1 LEKQNQRKLGYKKT
15 LFWLFG
21 ITIAIM
27 VMFYFDQKKVYK
39 EEKPPVP
46 VVSLG
51 EQQTEVFLGSYSWN
65 DGMVKKEFADL
76 EDVNFKSVEYR
87 EQLHIDFPE
96 GKEPLYIARGA
107 YGPSGK
113 VTYPIPFLFN
123 EDYGA
128 FLGNYPSVLTLSLKA
143 FWKNGKRAEYIVPL
157 NVKENLPEKEYL
169 PINKGFYS
177 LLSVYQGDSDIHY
190 VNQQIFS
197 EHPHFLM
204 EYNGVNL
211 ELAKKEYAELQIE
224 NAPMYILFDQEKE
237 VFRTDSEES
246 LMQYIKENTYISRET
261 IDGIVTKVD
270 RDFEF
275 VFLDDYPYYLQ
286 NTSIRVGQKVQ
297 LDVAN
302 VSKELPY
309 QQIVEKVEVLKE
321 PVEILL
327 RKDWLSKKEY
337 KFSLLV
343 VGDAAFSKPFKN
355 PQKEDL
361 NLIDEITIK
370 KSLSSIKQPS
380 IFLFNNEEL
389 VFQTDD
395 YDSLLKYL
403 FETEQLLPL
412 KIEMNK

>member
-1 LEKQNQRKLGYKKT
+1 
-15 LFWLFG
+15 
-21 ITIAIM
+21 M

-39 EEKPPVP
+39 EEKPPFP

-65 DGMVKKEFADL
+65 DGVVKKEFADL

-87 EQLHIDFPE
+87 EQLHIEFPE
-96 GKEPLYIARGA
+96 GKEPLYIARGTYA
-107 YGPSGK
+107 PSGK

-143 FWKNGKRAEYIVPL
+143 FWKNGKRAEYIVPI
-157 NVKENLPEKEYL
+157 NVKENLPEKEFL
-169 PINKGFYS
+169 PINKGFHS
-177 LLSVYQGDSDIHY
+177 LLSVYQGDSDVHY
-190 VNQQIFS
+190 VNQQIFN
-197 EHPHFLM
+197 ENPHFLM
-204 EYNGVNL
+204 EYKGVNI
-211 ELAKKEYAELQIE
+211 EMAKNFYPELQIE
-224 NAPMYILFDQEKE
+224 NAPMYFLFDQEKE
-237 VFRTDSEES
+237 VFRTDSEEA

-261 IDGIVTKVD
+261 IEGIVTKVD

-275 VFLDDYPYYLQ
+275 VFVDDYPYYLQ
-286 NTSIRVGQKVQ
+286 DTSIRVGQKVQ

-309 QQIVEKVEVLKE
+309 QQIVEKVEVLE
-321 PVEILL
+321 ESDEILL
-327 RKDWLSKKEY
+327 RKDWLSIKED

-412 KIEMNK
+412 KQELRNR